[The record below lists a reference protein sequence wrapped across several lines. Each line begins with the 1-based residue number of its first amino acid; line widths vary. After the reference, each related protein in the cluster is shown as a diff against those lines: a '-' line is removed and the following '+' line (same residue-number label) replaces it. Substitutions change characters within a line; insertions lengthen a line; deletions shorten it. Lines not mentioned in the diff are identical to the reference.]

1 MNIITLQGSIYACM
15 INTPQP
21 ERLQLPK
28 YCGEMYLLY
37 THSLD
42 PFSND

>member
-1 MNIITLQGSIYACM
+1 MNIIILQTYINVCM
-15 INTPQP
+15 TNTPQP